1 MKNIKSII
9 INYYERQ
16 IFFRS
21 IFNLIQKKRRIFY
34 RFKENIN
41 AGFIGFTFFING
53 EWINVTIDTTIPR
66 HGDEISL
73 SNTETANAYWMC
85 LFEKAYAKVFKTYTV
100 LEMKGIKDFL
110 VDFTDGW
117 FKLTEFTN
125 NKELGFDENKKKS
138 LFEEIQ
144 KALEIKSLVGC
155 MKYDETKEKEDL
167 E

>member
-1 MKNIKSII
+1 
-9 INYYERQ
+9 
-16 IFFRS
+16 
-21 IFNLIQKKRRIFY
+21 
-34 RFKENIN
+34 
-41 AGFIGFTFFING
+41 
-53 EWINVTIDTTIPR
+53 
-66 HGDEISL
+66 
-73 SNTETANAYWMC
+73 MC